1 MIRRTIVALVSVL
14 ALALTASAPA
24 HAATP
29 DPTIVKI
36 NAAPEPIKAG
46 STLTIEGTMSYK
58 RSGTWHR
65 APAGK
70 TLTIRFD
77 PAGPDGSRAV
87 KNVRT
92 NSNGEYRTTWE
103 PTRTG
108 TWIISWARTS
118 TLQAATAGDEV
129 CTYGAGRWECPVSPT
144 NPDVDCSQIG
154 RTVWVGSR
162 DYHRLD
168 ADNDGWGCDSYS

>member
-1 MIRRTIVALVSVL
+1 MIRRTIVALVS
-14 ALALTASAPA
+14 ALALTVTAFAPA
-24 HAATP
+24 YAATP

-46 STLTIEGTMSYK
+46 NTLTIAGTMSYK
-58 RSGTWHR
+58 RAGTWHR

-77 PAGPDGSRAV
+77 PAGSDGSRAV

-92 NSNGEYRTTWE
+92 NSAGEYRTTWK
-103 PTRTG
+103 PTRSG
-108 TWIISWARTS
+108 TWAITWARTA
-118 TLQAATAGDEV
+118 TLQASSATDAV
-129 CTYGAGRWECPVSPT
+129 CTYSSGRWLCPISST

-154 RTVWVGSR
+154 RTVWVGNN